1 MSKMQ
6 QLSGFFRRSSTFNA
20 NTTTDTNNAASPGSQ
35 PQQQQTE
42 TQPQSQTR
50 RKSHDPVLT
59 QEDEA
64 FLRNLTAE
72 SASAN
77 TAQDDVPSGSEP
89 VPGPVSG
96 SGPEIGAEP
105 VSATHDLPP
114 LPASPAE
121 EFGKE
126 LGERER
132 RKSLAGLEAQA
143 SGDKDKGGD
152 AKETPA
158 SAKAE
163 GRSKSPE
170 KKRRPWSMMWKKSDK
185 KAPETQSPEPAT
197 TSKSADP
204 NETKQENEDM
214 TEILDKLN
222 LAADN
227 NRVFSISD
235 ETQELLRKFKL
246 IFKDLINGV
255 PTAYHDLEM
264 LLTNG
269 NRQLQDTYSNLP
281 GFLQKLIEKLPERW
295 TESLAPEMIAV
306 AAERASKSGVNVEN
320 VGKAAAAANKMGIQV
335 PSLKELVGKPAAIV
349 GMLRSIMAFLR
360 ARFPAVLGMNV
371 LWSLALFILLFV
383 LWYCHKRGREVRLEN
398 ERLVTEEEI
407 EKINQESEGG
417 DAGADGA
424 QAIRSTETLTTTAA
438 QGAST
443 SEIREGIKDAQKAR
457 EKKAIAAEEQAQKQI
472 QKRKEKEENKPAG
485 QENEP
490 IKPTRSKSIL
500 SIFGRSGSASSTPT
514 AKSTS
519 KIEPYPGT

>member
-1 MSKMQ
+1 MQ
-6 QLSGFFRRSSTFNA
+6 QLNSFFKSKTGNNTNA
-20 NTTTDTNNAASPGSQ
+20 NTNTEIASGATAGAGT
-35 PQQQQTE
+35 QT
-42 TQPQSQTR
+42 QAQR

-59 QEDEA
+59 PEDEA
-64 FLRNLTAE
+64 FLRNVTADAP
-72 SASAN
+72 S
-77 TAQDDVPSGSEP
+77 TDQDAVNAP
-89 VPGPVSG
+89 VDDEEPGP
-96 SGPEIGAEP
+96 A
-105 VSATHDLPP
+105 LPP
-114 LPASPAE
+114 RPSTQGQMPLSPEE

-126 LGERER
+126 LGEQER
-132 RKSLAGLEAQA
+132 RKSAAGLEPTVSGNDYALAA
-143 SGDKDKGGD
+143 SSTGKSSVNGKEKDKEKD
-152 AKETPA
+152 KENVKGK
-158 SAKAE
+158 AKAKA
-163 GRSKSPE
+163 GSDRSKSPE
-170 KKRRPWSMMWKKSDK
+170 KKRRPWSMIWRKSEKRTPDPQPPNSASK
-185 KAPETQSPEPAT
+185 PTNTPET
-197 TSKSADP
+197 
-204 NETKQENEDM
+204 ETQRENEDM

-269 NRQLQDTYSNLP
+269 NKQLQDTYSNLP
-281 GFLQKLIEKLPERW
+281 SFLQKLIEKLPERW
-295 TESLAPEMIAV
+295 TETLAPEMIAV
-306 AAERASKSGVNVEN
+306 AAERASRSGVNVDN
-320 VGKAAAAANKMGIQV
+320 IGKAAAAANKMGIQV

-407 EKINQESEGG
+407 EKINEET
-417 DAGADGA
+417 ADGTAPETGETA
-424 QAIRSTETLTTTAA
+424 QIRSTETLTTTAA

-443 SEIREGIKDAQKAR
+443 SEVREGIKEAQKAR
-457 EKKAIAAEEQAQKQI
+457 EKKAKTKAVTAGEQAQNED
-472 QKRKEKEENKPAG
+472 RPG
-485 QENEP
+485 GVENEP

-500 SIFGRSGSASSTPT
+500 SIFGRSGSQSSAPVER
-514 AKSTS
+514 